1 MRPNGIEVTSTG
13 DLVST
18 IEGINTMVIP
28 MEDLDLA
35 EIDEQMNKLEVETL
49 KEIDE
54 HLEDQEKNAQEV
66 YDRFDTDMA
75 KETIMDEQG
84 NLPEGWNMK
93 YNMHDKFT
101 KSKEFPE
108 ALKIKTIETKNM
120 FHRDGK

>member
-1 MRPNGIEVTSTG
+1 MKNSAYGGQKRFYPG
-13 DLVST
+13 
-18 IEGINTMVIP
+18 MP
-28 MEDLDLA
+28 MEEVDLA
-35 EIDEQMNKLEVETL
+35 EIDEQMDKLEVETL

-93 YNMHDKFT
+93 YNMHD
-101 KSKEFPE
+101 
-108 ALKIKTIETKNM
+108 
-120 FHRDGK
+120 

>member
-1 MRPNGIEVTSTG
+1 MEVTSTG

-93 YNMHDKFT
+93 YNMHD
-101 KSKEFPE
+101 
-108 ALKIKTIETKNM
+108 
-120 FHRDGK
+120 